1 MRKFLIRFFIYLIP
15 LPVYLGFVLIVDPF
29 NYAGR
34 SHLIS
39 DDTKTE
45 IAERMNPYL
54 WKLIE
59 YKHDKSSRIILGDS
73 RANKIQD
80 YHVEEIT
87 GNDYYNL
94 AYTGGTLADVIE
106 TFWIASKMVKLREVY
121 LGISFNQYN
130 GFETNNN
137 VKQSSAILKNFFTY
151 SFSKIVFT
159 SSIKCVRKQFFTKNL
174 TVGVPDMN
182 KDEFWKY
189 ELDDVARRFYQKY
202 KYPDGYHK
210 DLIRIADYCRKNN
223 IKLVFFIP
231 PNHVDWQKRIA
242 DFNLEEQRQVFIRD
256 IERMGILYNLDV
268 VNDFTQNREKYF
280 DPVHPVNDSLLVNT
294 LWGKQPAAGK
304 R

>member
-39 DDTKTE
+39 DDVKSE
-45 IAERMNPYL
+45 IAEKMNPYL

-73 RANKIQD
+73 RAAKIRTN
-80 YHVEEIT
+80 HVKEIT
-87 GNDYYNL
+87 GDDYYNF

-106 TFWIASKMVKLREVY
+106 TFWIANKMVQLREVY

-137 VKQSSAILKNFFTY
+137 VNQSSSILKNFFTY

-159 SSIKCVRKQFFTKNL
+159 SSIKCVGKQFFTKNM

-182 KDEFWKY
+182 KDEFWNY

-202 KYPDGYHK
+202 KYPEGYHK
-210 DLIRIADYCRKNN
+210 DLIRIADYCHKNN
-223 IKLVFFIP
+223 IKLIFFMP

-256 IERMGILYNLDV
+256 IASMGILYNLDV
-268 VNDFTQNREKYF
+268 VNNFTQNRENYF
-280 DPVHPVNDSLLVNT
+280 DPVHPINDSLLVNT
-294 LWGKQPAAGK
+294 LWAKQPVISNQ
-304 R
+304 